1 MMYTEQQLVDF
12 GNYLLSR
19 QRIKSILPIEGDTVE
34 GYFHRLEVVWDA
46 DLANFFPEYSP
57 N

>member
-1 MMYTEQQLVDF
+1 MYTEQQLVDF

-34 GYFHRLEVVWDA
+34 DYFHRLEVVWDA